1 MKRYLT
7 IVGIIAGLH
16 IILCVIF
23 CVFVRFAWA
32 SERTLDFFGRLL
44 FPIELSFVP
53 KSFPE
58 GIILEFIIN
67 SALWGVG
74 LSTLIYAVGSIF
86 RRRAA

>member
-7 IVGIIAGLH
+7 IVGIIAGVH
-16 IILCVIF
+16 FILSFTF
-23 CVFVRFAWA
+23 CVFVRFEWA
-32 SERTLDFFGRLL
+32 SGRTLSLFGRLL
-44 FPIELSFVP
+44 FPIELSFLP

-74 LSTLIYAVGSIF
+74 LSTLIYAVRSVF
-86 RRRAA
+86 RRREA